1 MAGLALDDV
10 RDIGITAVRRVIG
23 DTFSDVDV
31 HAEQGWLNGEVLV
44 FTLRLSSQA
53 TWQAASDSAVRLMT
67 AIIDGLWE
75 KGDARFP
82 HVRLLSDGGWALAR
96 DAAAE

>member
-1 MAGLALDDV
+1 MADLTLDEV
-10 RDIGITAVRRVIG
+10 KGIGTAAIRRVIG

-31 HAEQGWLNGEVLV
+31 HAEQDWLDREVLV
-44 FTLRLSSQA
+44 FTLRFSSQA

-75 KGDARFP
+75 QGDARFP
-82 HVRLLSDGGWALAR
+82 HIRLLSDGDWALAQ